1 MADVDAVISLLHVG
15 NENFQLIDQGSIDK
29 YLGVMI
35 HNIDSN
41 FFEMSWPFLICW
53 ILQFLS
59 LDKHKTNGR
68 DTPVG
73 KLLLNCDLDGVP
85 CKHPWLYCGV
95 VGMLS
100 YLGNNVQPEIQMAV
114 RQTARFS
121 INPMRSHELA
131 IMRIE
136 SYLCNNCEQG
146 ITYKIADLKELKSTL
161 MQILQEDGVLQMQT
175 ILTLCYQ
182 GLVLLYA
189 MLTVL

>member
-1 MADVDAVISLLHVG
+1 
-15 NENFQLIDQGSIDK
+15 
-29 YLGVMI
+29 
-35 HNIDSN
+35 
-41 FFEMSWPFLICW
+41 
-53 ILQFLS
+53 
-59 LDKHKTNGR
+59 
-68 DTPVG
+68 
-73 KLLLNCDLDGVP
+73 
-85 CKHPWLYCGV
+85 
-95 VGMLS
+95 
-100 YLGNNVQPEIQMAV
+100 MAV